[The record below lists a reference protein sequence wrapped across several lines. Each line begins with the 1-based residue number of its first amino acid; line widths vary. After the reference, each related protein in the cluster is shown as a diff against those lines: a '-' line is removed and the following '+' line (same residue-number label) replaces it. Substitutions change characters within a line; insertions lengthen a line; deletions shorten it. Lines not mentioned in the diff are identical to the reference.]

1 MCKVRLLRAEEI
13 DCRAQQTKK
22 DGCSLLLY
30 KDARCDMAILDET
43 YGEMNWQRSHE
54 FKNGKCY
61 CTISVWD
68 DAKKEW
74 IRKEDVGV
82 PSNTEGEKGE
92 ASDSFKRAAVNF
104 GIGRELYS
112 APFIWVKLADGETT
126 LNTKTNKTNKYQVAP
141 SLSFRVAEIG
151 YNEQREIDHLVIV
164 DNKGNARYTYGKVA
178 KKRNNLPEELRDAVV
193 DSELNKALEEVQNA
207 LTMDV
212 LKAVWVRWKAYQKN
226 PSFKQA
232 KDAQKEKLEHIERMT
247 QELELDKDDRAEDR

>member
-22 DGCSLLLY
+22 EGCSLLLY

-61 CTISVWD
+61 CSISVWD
-68 DAKKEW
+68 VDKKEW

-126 LNTKTNKTNKYQVAP
+126 LNAKTNKYQVAP

-151 YNEQREIDHLVIV
+151 YNSLREIDHLVIV
-164 DNKGNARYTYGKVA
+164 DNKGKTRFTFGQKVVTNPTVPKEIDDAQRAARLLHA
-178 KKRNNLPEELRDAVV
+178 KNEIK
-193 DSELNKALEEVQNA
+193 SA

-212 LKAVWVRWKAYQKN
+212 LKAVWARHKEFQHDEGFIALKDERKEQLRN
-226 PSFKQA
+226 IA
-232 KDAQKEKLEHIERMT
+232 KFVEEAGICHSNG
-247 QELELDKDDRAEDR
+247 